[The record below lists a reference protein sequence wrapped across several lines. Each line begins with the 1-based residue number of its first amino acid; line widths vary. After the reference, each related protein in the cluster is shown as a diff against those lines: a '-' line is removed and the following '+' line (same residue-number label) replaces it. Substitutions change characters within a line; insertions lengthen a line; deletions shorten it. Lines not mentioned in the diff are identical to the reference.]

1 MQWLDTKEDIM
12 FSYILGA
19 ALIVAVL
26 GALLATAILAVE
38 NEDWR
43 WGAVSVVILIGI
55 LASVMY
61 LSDQEE
67 SQGPCV
73 KYETQWSYNAATKSN
88 MPYRVCVERGEWV
101 NNG

>member
-1 MQWLDTKEDIM
+1 MIYV
-12 FSYILGA
+12 FGA
-19 ALIVAVL
+19 TLVVAVL
-26 GALLATAILAVE
+26 GALIGTAILAID

-61 LSDQEE
+61 LSEAEE
-67 SQGPCV
+67 SQGPCA
-73 KYETQWSYNAATKSN
+73 KYETQWSYNAATKSS
-88 MPYRVCVERGEWV
+88 MPYRVCVERGEWI

>member
-1 MQWLDTKEDIM
+1 MA
-12 FSYILGA
+12 SYILGA
-19 ALIVAVL
+19 TLVVAVL
-26 GALLATAILAVE
+26 GALIGTAILAIE

-61 LSDQEE
+61 SDAQQE
-67 SQGPCV
+67 SKGPCI

-88 MPYRVCVERGEWV
+88 MPYRVCVERGEWI

>member
-1 MQWLDTKEDIM
+1 MM
-12 FSYILGA
+12 GYIFGA
-19 ALIVAVL
+19 TLIVVVL
-26 GALLATAILAVE
+26 GALIGTAILAIE

-43 WGAVSVVILIGI
+43 WGAVSVLILITV

-61 LSDQEE
+61 LDAQEE
-67 SQGPCV
+67 SKGPCA

-88 MPYRVCVERGEWV
+88 MPYRVCVERGEWI

>member
-1 MQWLDTKEDIM
+1 M
-12 FSYILGA
+12 FSYILQA
-19 ALIVAVL
+19 ILVVVAL
-26 GALLATAILAVE
+26 GALVGTAILAIE

-43 WGAVSVVILIGI
+43 WGAVSVAILIAI

-61 LSDQEE
+61 LDAQEE
-67 SQGPCV
+67 SKGPCA

-88 MPYRVCVERGEWV
+88 MPYRVCVERGEWI

>member
-1 MQWLDTKEDIM
+1 M
-12 FSYILGA
+12 FSYIFA
-19 ALIVAVL
+19 ATLIVAVV

-55 LASVMY
+55 FSSFMY

-67 SQGPCV
+67 SQGPCA

-88 MPYRVCVERGEWV
+88 MPYRVCVERGEWI

>member
-1 MQWLDTKEDIM
+1 M

-26 GALLATAILAVE
+26 GALIGTAILAVE

-61 LSDQEE
+61 ASAQEE

-73 KYETQWSYNAATKSN
+73 KYETQWSYNAATKTN

>member
-1 MQWLDTKEDIM
+1 MN
-12 FSYILGA
+12 YIFGA
-19 ALIVAVL
+19 TLIVVVFGALL
-26 GALLATAILAVE
+26 GALFLAIE

-43 WGAVSVVILIGI
+43 WGVVSVIVLIGI
-55 LASVMY
+55 LAGAMY
-61 LSDQEE
+61 LSEQEE

-88 MPYRVCVERGEWV
+88 MPYRVCVERGEWI